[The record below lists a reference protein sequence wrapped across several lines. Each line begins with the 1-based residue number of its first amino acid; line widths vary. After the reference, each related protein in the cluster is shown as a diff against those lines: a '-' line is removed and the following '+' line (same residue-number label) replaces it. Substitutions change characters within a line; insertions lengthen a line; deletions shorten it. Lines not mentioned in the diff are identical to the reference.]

1 MIYYNTDDLNII
13 RRTAE
18 TLWKNLE
25 SFTGEDRERA
35 EAFCRYSRQLETR
48 YQEEKE
54 KQREKMKAYRNDPKT
69 IEKVRTIARES
80 QRRHRA
86 KQKQQ

>member
-13 RRTAE
+13 RQTAE

-69 IEKVRTIARES
+69 AEKVRTIARES

-86 KQKQQ
+86 KQKQ